1 MKVAPASVPRALLFV
16 DTFVKTAEERG
27 FAFALPESEYE
38 PGLSIVIKRQKVKF
52 SVFEESNRA
61 MSTRSKGSLRS
72 PSAQADIEFRPS
84 GRFAF
89 KFGNTYPQDKRRHS
103 SVGQNDRSKVS

>member
-52 SVFEESNRA
+52 SVLEE
-61 MSTRSKGSLRS
+61 
-72 PSAQADIEFRPS
+72 
-84 GRFAF
+84 
-89 KFGNTYPQDKRRHS
+89 
-103 SVGQNDRSKVS
+103 